1 MTRVMDF
8 TRFNNIFFF
17 NYIITK
23 YKDQIKINQTLSD
36 KIEKQKAIKNPTKT
50 QFELWNWKEKEEE
63 ENKKSHV
70 RRADLSRRGVWG
82 G

>member
-1 MTRVMDF
+1 MDF

-50 QFELWNWKEKEEE
+50 QFEL
-63 ENKKSHV
+63 
-70 RRADLSRRGVWG
+70 
-82 G
+82 